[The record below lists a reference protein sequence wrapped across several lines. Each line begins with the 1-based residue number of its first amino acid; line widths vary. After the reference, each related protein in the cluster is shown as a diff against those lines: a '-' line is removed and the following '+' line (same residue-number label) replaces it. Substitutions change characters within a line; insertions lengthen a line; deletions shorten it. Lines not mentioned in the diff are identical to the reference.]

1 MKKTDFIL
9 RECVSKLPAEELKFL
24 GQRLNERLGSDLAEA
39 TEALSHIPEI
49 DKYLSMAQN
58 GDQFFDM
65 IDLVTKQI
73 NKELERHIPD
83 IVVRN

>member
-1 MKKTDFIL
+1 MKKTDFML
-9 RECVSKLPAEELKFL
+9 RECVSKLPIEELRFL
-24 GQRLNERLGSDLAEA
+24 GQRLNERIGSDLAEA

-49 DKYLSMAQN
+49 DKYLSMAQS

-65 IDLVTKQI
+65 VDLITKQI
-73 NKELERHIPD
+73 SKELEKHIPE